1 MTAAPHMKKRVSGN
15 RRLAKQTPK
24 ISRKPVT
31 ILGKP
36 DPNSVVVA
44 CALLD
49 NIARRLDVA
58 RASAM
63 VCRLALSVPN
73 TAHHHRNVGPVL
85 QGLTAEELWWQVE
98 KLDHITH
105 GRDLLT
111 TSRTP
116 QGRPQQRAG
125 GKHPEVLRVHVS
137 RSTLSDIRYR
147 LSLATAIADACHNAL
162 AEQNVEAKKV
172 KSNIDVAA
180 MLEHAVIALI
190 ERQIER
196 IYAITFRPENGRVV
210 VGVPP

>member
-1 MTAAPHMKKRVSGN
+1 MTAALHMKKRVSGN
-15 RRLAKQTPK
+15 RRLAMQTPK
-24 ISRKPVT
+24 ISRKPVA

-73 TAHHHRNVGPVL
+73 TVHHRNVGLVL

-98 KLDHITH
+98 KLDQITH

-116 QGRPQQRAG
+116 QGRPRQRAG
-125 GKHPEVLRVHVS
+125 GKHPEVLQVHVS
-137 RSTLSDIRYR
+137 RSTLSDTRYR
-147 LSLATAIADACHNAL
+147 LSLATAIADVCHNAL
-162 AEQNVEAKKV
+162 AEKNVEAKKV

-196 IYAITFRPENGRVV
+196 IYAITKVRPENGRVV
-210 VGVPP
+210 IGVPP